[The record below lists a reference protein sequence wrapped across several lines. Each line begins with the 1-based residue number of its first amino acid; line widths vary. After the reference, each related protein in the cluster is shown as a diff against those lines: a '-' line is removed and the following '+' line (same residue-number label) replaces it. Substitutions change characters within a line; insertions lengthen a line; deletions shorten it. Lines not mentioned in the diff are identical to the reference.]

1 MVQAFYA
8 DADARVLG
16 HLAAYLVGIRL
27 ESGNLVGIRLESGN
41 LVGIRLG
48 IRLEFGRNSEPQTQT
63 NREVEKGMNKESRR
77 GAGGKR

>member
-16 HLAAYLVGIRL
+16 HLAAY
-27 ESGNLVGIRLESGN
+27 LVGIRLESGN